1 MQTPETSPTRADND
15 TPSQGV
21 SAWWRAATIFCLLLL
36 SVAIATGF
44 SMLAQFE
51 AQVRHLQGQLKDTAQ
66 LKYLAVLNDAQS
78 QPAMLI
84 TMNLQDNA
92 LQLQRLNA
100 VVEGREQ
107 SLQLWALSEGD
118 PVRSLGVL
126 PSKGKTLR
134 LPATERDMASATTL
148 GISVE
153 NKGGAPANQ
162 GPSLPYLFTG
172 SVIQKA
178 L

>member
-1 MQTPETSPTRADND
+1 MHAPEHSPTPIPTASRV
-15 TPSQGV
+15 V
-21 SAWWRAATIFCLLLL
+21 SGWWRVATITCLLAL

-51 AQVRHLQGQLKDTAQ
+51 AQVRHLQGQLKETVQ
-66 LKYLAVLNDAQS
+66 LKYLAVLNDAQQ
-78 QPAMLI
+78 QPAMLV
-84 TMNLQDNA
+84 TMNLGDNA
-92 LQLQRLNA
+92 LQLQRLNT
-100 VVEGREQ
+100 VIEGREQ

-118 PVRSLGVL
+118 PARSLGVL

-134 LPATERDMASATTL
+134 LPATERDWASASTF

>member
-1 MQTPETSPTRADND
+1 MKTPDDSPP
-15 TPSQGV
+15 TPPNEPRGV
-21 SAWWRAATIFCLLLL
+21 STWWRVSTIICLLAL
-36 SVAIATGF
+36 SVAVATLF

-51 AQVRHLQGQLKDTAQ
+51 AQVRHLQTQLKDTAQ
-66 LKYLAVLNDAQS
+66 LKYLAVLNDAQQ
-78 QPAMLI
+78 QPSMLI
-84 TMNLQDNA
+84 TMNLQDNT

-126 PSKGKTLR
+126 ASKGKTLR
-134 LPATERDMASATTL
+134 LPATERDWASATHL

-153 NKGGAPANQ
+153 TKGGVPSSR
-162 GPSLPYLFTG
+162 GPSLPFLFTG

>member
-1 MQTPETSPTRADND
+1 MKIPEDHQTPPSTSSR
-15 TPSQGV
+15 SV
-21 SAWWRAATIFCLLLL
+21 SSWWRASTITCLIAL

-51 AQVRHLQGQLKDTAQ
+51 AQVRHLQVQLKDTAQ
-66 LKYLAVLNDAQS
+66 LKYLAVLNDDQQ
-78 QPAMLI
+78 QPAMLA
-84 TMNLQDNA
+84 TMNLQDSA

-107 SLQLWALSEGD
+107 SLQLWALSEGG

-126 PSKGKTLR
+126 ASKGKTLR
-134 LPATERDMASATTL
+134 IPATERDWASASRL
-148 GISVE
+148 AISVE
-153 NKGGAPANQ
+153 SKGGVPSSQ

>member
-1 MQTPETSPTRADND
+1 MQIPKTNPTPTTAASR
-15 TPSQGV
+15 GV
-21 SAWWRAATIFCLLLL
+21 SGWWRAAAISCLLLL

-66 LKYLAVLNDAQS
+66 LKYLAVLNDAQN
-78 QPAMLI
+78 QPAILV
-84 TMNLQDNA
+84 TMTLQDNA

-107 SLQLWALSEGD
+107 SLQLWAMSDGD
-118 PVRSLGVL
+118 PVRSIGVL
-126 PSKGKTLR
+126 QSKGKTLR
-134 LPATERDMASATTL
+134 LSTTARDMASTTTL

-153 NKGGAPANQ
+153 KKGGVSSSQ

>member
-1 MQTPETSPTRADND
+1 
-15 TPSQGV
+15 
-21 SAWWRAATIFCLLLL
+21 
-36 SVAIATGF
+36 
-44 SMLAQFE
+44 MLAQFE
-51 AQVRHLQGQLKDTAQ
+51 AQVRHLQNQLKDTAQ
-66 LKYLAVLNDAQS
+66 LKYLAVLTDDQH
-78 QPAMLI
+78 QPAMLV
-84 TMNLQDNA
+84 TMNLQDNS

-126 PSKGKTLR
+126 SSTGKTLR
-134 LPATERDMASATTL
+134 LPATERDWASATSL
-148 GISVE
+148 AISVE
-153 NKGGAPANQ
+153 AKGGALPGQ

>member
-1 MQTPETSPTRADND
+1 MPHDKHTPTAPT
-15 TPSQGV
+15 TCGV
-21 SAWWRAATIFCLLLL
+21 STWWRVATFVCLVAL
-36 SVAIATGF
+36 SVAVATGF

-51 AQVRHLQGQLKDTAQ
+51 AQVRHLQNQLKDTAQ
-66 LKYLAVLNDAQS
+66 LKYLAVLNDAQQ

-100 VVEGREQ
+100 VIEGREQ

-126 PSKGKTLR
+126 PSKGKTLL
-134 LPATERDMASATTL
+134 LPATERDWASATRL

-153 NKGGAPANQ
+153 AKGGALPVQ

-172 SVIQKA
+172 PVIQKA